1 MSKKNNIIPFPAER
15 IKGSKEEKAYEE
27 ANTFE
32 ECVSLAQYLFDIL
45 DAGTKSPE
53 VEEFLI
59 NFDAKEEGTQAHKD
73 MWVILNLLAAI
84 LVRNKKGKHFFIDEL
99 DYLYKKLLHIDRD
112 GLYPADDDHEI
123 YFSPEFDIPLD
134 NDEGGLLDKFNDT
147 LKDMD
152 PDNPPIKDLTE
163 EDDDIT

>member
-1 MSKKNNIIPFPAER
+1 
-15 IKGSKEEKAYEE
+15 
-27 ANTFE
+27 
-32 ECVSLAQYLFDIL
+32 
-45 DAGTKSPE
+45 
-53 VEEFLI
+53 
-59 NFDAKEEGTQAHKD
+59 